1 MTGRPGIDGYLSEV
15 AAVLPGPA
23 RARDDIIAELR
34 SGLLDAADAYRAA
47 GHSPDEATAAAT
59 AEFGDP
65 RQIAAGFGPE
75 LAARESRRL
84 ARDLIITGPLVGLL
98 WVAAAT
104 ASHVGIRHAPP
115 WQWRGMPP
123 ASLIAVPL
131 FGAVLLTFVCAA
143 LVTLAA
149 TGSLTRWLPSSPR
162 TATGTAAIAGFA
174 AAAADLAVFT
184 LLASKLASTPAALA
198 PAPVLAAAIASLTRI
213 TLARRAARRC
223 LTARAALSRALH
235 GEPSAPDDLSVHGGA
250 DPEPR
255 RPYPRNPA
263 RRPGRGRLCR
273 HGGGGR
279 AARRRVGGY
288 PGPATP

>member
-1 MTGRPGIDGYLSEV
+1 MTGSRRIDGYLSEV
-15 AAVLPGPA
+15 AAALPGPA

-47 GHSPDEATAAAT
+47 GHSPDEAAAAAT

-143 LVTLAA
+143 CVTLAA
-149 TGSLTRWLPSSPR
+149 TGPSTRWLHASPR
-162 TATGTAAIAGFA
+162 TAPIAGFA
-174 AAAADLAVFT
+174 AAAADLAAFI

-198 PAPVLAAAIASLTRI
+198 PAPVLAAAAASLTRI

-223 LTARAALSRALH
+223 LTARAALSRA
-235 GEPSAPDDLSVHGGA
+235 
-250 DPEPR
+250 
-255 RPYPRNPA
+255 
-263 RRPGRGRLCR
+263 
-273 HGGGGR
+273 
-279 AARRRVGGY
+279 
-288 PGPATP
+288 

>member
-47 GHSPDEATAAAT
+47 GHSPDEAAAAT

-98 WVAAAT
+98 WAAAAT

-123 ASLIAVPL
+123 ASLFAVPL

-143 LVTLAA
+143 MFTLAA
-149 TGSLTRWLPSSPR
+149 TGPLTRWLPASPR
-162 TATGTAAIAGFA
+162 TAPGTAAIAGFA
-174 AAAADLAVFT
+174 AAAADLAVFI

-198 PAPVLAAAIASLTRI
+198 PAPVLAAATASLTRI
-213 TLARRAARRC
+213 TLARRAAHRC
-223 LTARAALSRALH
+223 LTARAALSRA
-235 GEPSAPDDLSVHGGA
+235 
-250 DPEPR
+250 
-255 RPYPRNPA
+255 
-263 RRPGRGRLCR
+263 
-273 HGGGGR
+273 
-279 AARRRVGGY
+279 
-288 PGPATP
+288 

>member
-47 GHSPDEATAAAT
+47 GHSPDEAAAAAT

-98 WVAAAT
+98 WAAAAT

-123 ASLIAVPL
+123 AALIAVPL
-131 FGAVLLTFVCAA
+131 FGAVLLIFVCAA
-143 LVTLAA
+143 CFTLAA
-149 TGSLTRWLPSSPR
+149 TGPLTRWLPTSPR
-162 TATGTAAIAGFA
+162 TAPGAPPA
-174 AAAADLAVFT
+174 AA
-184 LLASKLASTPAALA
+184 
-198 PAPVLAAAIASLTRI
+198 
-213 TLARRAARRC
+213 
-223 LTARAALSRALH
+223 
-235 GEPSAPDDLSVHGGA
+235 
-250 DPEPR
+250 
-255 RPYPRNPA
+255 
-263 RRPGRGRLCR
+263 
-273 HGGGGR
+273 
-279 AARRRVGGY
+279 
-288 PGPATP
+288 

>member
-1 MTGRPGIDGYLSEV
+1 MTGRSGIDGYLSEV

-75 LAARESRRL
+75 LAAQESRRL

-162 TATGTAAIAGFA
+162 TAPATAAIAGFA

-235 GEPSAPDDLSVHGGA
+235 REPWW
-250 DPEPR
+250 
-255 RPYPRNPA
+255 
-263 RRPGRGRLCR
+263 
-273 HGGGGR
+273 
-279 AARRRVGGY
+279 
-288 PGPATP
+288 

>member
-47 GHSPDEATAAAT
+47 GHSADEAAAAAT

-75 LAARESRRL
+75 LAAQESRRL

-123 ASLIAVPL
+123 ASLIAAPL

-143 LVTLAA
+143 LFTLAA
-149 TGSLTRWLPSSPR
+149 TGPLTRWLHASPR
-162 TATGTAAIAGFA
+162 TVPGAAAIAGFA
-174 AAAADLAVFT
+174 AAAADLAVFI

-198 PAPVLAAAIASLTRI
+198 PAPVLAAAAASLTRL

-223 LTARAALSRALH
+223 LTARAALSRA
-235 GEPSAPDDLSVHGGA
+235 
-250 DPEPR
+250 
-255 RPYPRNPA
+255 
-263 RRPGRGRLCR
+263 
-273 HGGGGR
+273 
-279 AARRRVGGY
+279 
-288 PGPATP
+288 